1 MELRLNVSIR
11 FLKYALAWETG
22 NASTRLACVR
32 RVNKTPPSNVCQT
45 APISLFWASK
55 GHHVNN
61 FTANEFR
68 ISLQADWQID
78 DLFFCNKKPI
88 MASGQILVPRRGPQF
103 WRCFADGL
111 NQKFSGLFHAVQRII
126 IYSLSLSFSFFF
138 QEVRRSKGL
147 RQECHAH
154 PVQDDRRTSGSC
166 KLLLRH
172 V

>member
-1 MELRLNVSIR
+1 ML
-11 FLKYALAWETG
+11 ALAWETG
-22 NASTRLACVR
+22 SASTRLARVR

-45 APISLFWASK
+45 APISLFWAS
-55 GHHVNN
+55 

-68 ISLQADWQID
+68 IFLQADWQID
-78 DLFFCNKKPI
+78 TFLCVT
-88 MASGQILVPRRGPQF
+88 SQSRRVLKSWYLGGGPQF
-103 WRCFADGL
+103 RCCFADGL

-126 IYSLSLSFSFFF
+126 IYSLSFFLLFF

-147 RQECHAH
+147 CQECHTYL
-154 PVQDDRRTSGSC
+154 VQEDDRRTSGSC